1 MAMKKKRKKFLMVI
15 ALITIFIINR
25 TSALREVI
33 AVVAGKIYLSITYA
47 YTYVL

>member
-1 MAMKKKRKKFLMVI
+1 MKKKKLLIVI
-15 ALITIFIINR
+15 VLITIFIINR

-33 AVVAGKIYLSITYA
+33 AVVVGKIYITITYA